1 MLLSCHV
8 RVSRV
13 NLHSIVCLNVKE
25 LHIWTKYLKFK
36 WQQQVSNPVRKRT
49 NWPVLLHGW
58 VFVYEMSGCGF
69 EFRCYHFNLNHLPPF
84 KYKLISVKSTCKLS
98 VCISKNLRWW
108 NEEQAKST
116 KIWHTMSFT
125 SLQFSS
131 VIQMLGLPLL
141 FTYLTLSKQLRRQIF
156 MQGRILDVARGVGQ
170 GGRASLFF
178 ATTCFF
184 AITLKNYKLCYLK

>member
-58 VFVYEMSGCGF
+58 VFVYEMSGRGF

-84 KYKLISVKSTCKLS
+84 KYKWISVKSTCKLS
-98 VCISKNLRWW
+98 VCISKIFDDGMKNKPKVLRYDTRWVSRLYNFQVSFKCW
-108 NEEQAKST
+108 GCHYYLL
-116 KIWHTMSFT
+116 IWRC
-125 SLQFSS
+125 
-131 VIQMLGLPLL
+131 
-141 FTYLTLSKQLRRQIF
+141 LS
-156 MQGRILDVARGVGQ
+156 
-170 GGRASLFF
+170 
-178 ATTCFF
+178 
-184 AITLKNYKLCYLK
+184 N